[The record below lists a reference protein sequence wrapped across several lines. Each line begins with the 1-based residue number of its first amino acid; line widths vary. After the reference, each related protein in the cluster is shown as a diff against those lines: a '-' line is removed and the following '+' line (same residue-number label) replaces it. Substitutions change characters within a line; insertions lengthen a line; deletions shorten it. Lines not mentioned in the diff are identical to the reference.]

1 MLFHIVWGHLA
12 GLQDSGSLQ
21 APVKSNLIFVV
32 VRAYI
37 RNCDALPYGRG
48 GGEPYQLYSLA
59 VLQDSDPFYTKL
71 QGPVV
76 MMIMMGIPMPMVMNP
91 MLTMLMMM
99 MPMMMMLMIFSWIVI
114 HSTCPM
120 MIPMMIIMFPRIVMS
135 SGDHDYCSV
144 VNRRMF

>member
-21 APVKSNLIFVV
+21 AAVKSNLIFVV

-99 MPMMMMLMIFSWIVI
+99 MPMMMM
-114 HSTCPM
+114 M
-120 MIPMMIIMFPRIVMS
+120 MMDSDPFYLSDDDPDD
-135 SGDHDYCSV
+135 DHHVPQDCYVQWRS
-144 VNRRMF
+144 